1 MSPLD
6 LRVTGCRLSLIST
19 YHPFHGNR
27 AVAGAF
33 QIIMA
38 SLATTFSRLCPQ
50 GRFWPAGCELFLP
63 SQRVVLESPCFLPSL
78 CPLDWRLEQP
88 RWLQREGSS
97 VFRGWICFASKCN
110 LLLDCYR
117 RGSYISVLFKAL
129 WFARSLSLSLSLSC
143 SYAHSSLYSKLSYML
158 TSI

>member
-1 MSPLD
+1 MVSGQPCRFCCSGRTQSLLHATEVTNRGIPAGVGIILMSSLD

-27 AVAGAF
+27 ALAGAF
-33 QIIMA
+33 QIHS
-38 SLATTFSRLCPQ
+38 SLRPQ

-88 RWLQREGSS
+88 RWLQREGSY
-97 VFRGWICFASKCN
+97 VFRGWICFTSKCN

-117 RGSYISVLFKAL
+117 RETYISVLFKAL
-129 WFARSLSLSLSLSC
+129 
-143 SYAHSSLYSKLSYML
+143 
-158 TSI
+158 